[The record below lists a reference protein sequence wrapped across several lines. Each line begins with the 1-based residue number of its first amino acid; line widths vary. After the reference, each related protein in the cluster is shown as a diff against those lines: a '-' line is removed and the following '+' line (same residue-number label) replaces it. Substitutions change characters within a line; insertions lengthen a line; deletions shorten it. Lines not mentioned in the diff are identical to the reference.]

1 MIEEG
6 MCYNVLI
13 ATKTGG
19 EYLYK
24 DIIFADYRGLFLHLE
39 TAKDGKVDFLA
50 DEILYIELTRN

>member
-6 MCYNVLI
+6 MCYNVLVV
-13 ATKTGG
+13 TKTGG

-39 TAKDGKVDFLA
+39 SAKSSKVDFLT
-50 DEILYIELTRN
+50 DEILYTEFTTN